1 MFLVVIDAH
10 SKWPEV
16 VQLASTTS
24 TATIRALGSI
34 FSRYGFPEQLVSDN
48 GPQLT
53 SGKFKIFLKSN
64 GIRHI
69 TTAPWHHSSNGIAE
83 RFVQTLK
90 KALLAMKGELSLSD
104 NLNKFLIMYRNTP
117 HTLTNEPPA
126 FCSLAGV

>member
-16 VQLASTTS
+16 VQMASTTS

-34 FSRYGFPEQLVSDN
+34 FSRYGFPEQLVGDN

-53 SGKFKIFLKSN
+53 SGEFKNFLKSN

-69 TTAPWHHSSNGIAE
+69 TTAPWHPSSNGIPK

-90 KALLAMKGELSLSD
+90 KL
-104 NLNKFLIMYRNTP
+104 FLR
-117 HTLTNEPPA
+117 
-126 FCSLAGV
+126 